1 MSDAKPNLFERML
14 PMESREQF
22 LRERAVRYEREVEEY
37 LNLCSYL
44 ISDKCTADIQRLI
57 DGDYTWPLARM
68 SLLRKFGT
76 TKRRQVFVYPDDQRH
91 LLMYLAWHLH
101 GFDDIFC
108 DSLYSFRT
116 NLTPSDLFKKV
127 KRRKLHTDHWA
138 VKTDV
143 SSYFNSIDPERLVKM
158 LRERIGAREPEL
170 VDFMAELLLRGEY
183 TFHGEVQQGSMGA
196 IAGAAFSNFF
206 GNVYLM
212 ELDEA
217 MERQGELYARY
228 SDDICVFV
236 KTREEAEAV
245 LAEIKRMLTDRGLK
259 LNESKTEIHAPNDSF
274 GLLGFQL
281 RGTELDVADFTL
293 YKARRKMRI
302 RAKKLNRRVGQGKI
316 TREAAT
322 RYMVGYTH
330 RFFFGGESSESLKW
344 TEWFFGIITRPDSLV
359 QLDEYV
365 QSLIRY
371 VATGKLGKARYR
383 FSHEQLKE
391 LGYQSLVSA
400 YWKNRHEDVEEWRAA
415 RLRRLQEKQAKSA

>member
-1 MSDAKPNLFERML
+1 MSDAKPNLIERMM
-14 PMESREQF
+14 PMENRELF

-37 LNLCSYL
+37 LGLCSYL
-44 ISDKCTADIQRLI
+44 ISDRCTEDIQRLI

-76 TKRRQVFVYPDDQRH
+76 TKRRAVFVYPDGQRH
-91 LLMYLAWHLH
+91 LLMYLSWHLH
-101 GFDDIFC
+101 CFDDIFC

-116 NLTPSDLFKKV
+116 TRKPSTLFKQV
-127 KRRKLHTDHWA
+127 KKRKLHTDHWA

-143 SSYFNSIDPERLVKM
+143 SSYFNSIDPERLVAM
-158 LRERIGAREPEL
+158 LRERIGGKEPEL

-183 TFHGEVQQGSMGA
+183 TYHGEIQQGSMGA

-212 ELDEA
+212 ELDEE

-245 LAEIKRMLTDRGLK
+245 LAEITRMLTERGLK
-259 LNESKTEIHAPNDSF
+259 LNQGKTEIHPPCESF

-281 RGTELDVADFTL
+281 RGEELDVADFTL

-302 RAKKLNRRVGQGKI
+302 RAKKLNRRVSEGKI
-316 TREAAT
+316 TREDAT
-322 RYMVGYTH
+322 RYMIRYAN
-330 RFFFGGESSESLKW
+330 RFFFGGGSSEMLKW
-344 TEWFFGIITRPDSLV
+344 TEWFFGVITRPDSLV

-365 QSLIRY
+365 QNLIRY

-383 FSHEQLKE
+383 MSHERLKE
-391 LGYQSLVSA
+391 LGYCSLVSA
-400 YWKNRHEDVEEWRAA
+400 YWKNRHEDVEQWRSV
-415 RLRRLQEKQAKSA
+415 RLSKLKTWQKSA